1 MNISQFHIHVKWD
14 MFKDFSL
21 EDRREVRWSWTLMN
35 FEAFKEKQ
43 KEAVQYSAYEQFCKS
58 LGPQRES
65 KRSWFAFAGWRNY
78 SLFYWRVWVSRNTA
92 GIWIHVIFYIVY
104 IIYNYVFV
112 IYVQLHSCLYIT
124 TYIYISY
131 ISN

>member
-1 MNISQFHIHVKWD
+1 
-14 MFKDFSL
+14 
-21 EDRREVRWSWTLMN
+21 MN

-78 SLFYWRVWVSRNTA
+78 SLFYCGRVWVSRNTER
-92 GIWIHVIFYIVY
+92 IWTHVIFYIVY
-104 IIYNYVFV
+104 ILSTIMCLLYTYNYIHVY
-112 IYVQLHSCLYIT
+112 ILLYI
-124 TYIYISY
+124 
-131 ISN
+131 